1 MLSNA
6 YSNQTRLLYYG
17 DGRHQDEEAQD
28 YDAGA
33 PEVHVND
40 VAVEIE
46 VRVPV
51 CLCVWFVCAVCL
63 CMYVCVSVSV
73 CLRMCLYVCCV

>member
-1 MLSNA
+1 VLANA
-6 YSNQTRLLYYG
+6 HSNQTRLLYYG

-46 VRVPV
+46 VQMPV
-51 CLCVWFVCAVCL
+51 RF
-63 CMYVCVSVSV
+63 
-73 CLRMCLYVCCV
+73 